1 VPDTAP
7 ERAEAPSPLRRSGLR
22 ERVAAE
28 IVAAAARVL
37 AASGD
42 GASMNDVAAAAG
54 IARGTLYRYFPTRRA
69 LVERLRELALEE
81 AASRLAA
88 ARVEQ
93 VAPLEGLERTIRAFV
108 DMGDVF
114 VVAARERGRPGGAEF
129 EAAVTKPLRTL
140 IERGQA
146 ASAIRD
152 DMGPAWLSEALL
164 GLIVAGTSAA
174 QLGKEDTIAS
184 IRLLFL
190 EGARER

>member
-1 VPDTAP
+1 VPDSAP
-7 ERAEAPSPLRRSGLR
+7 EPAEAPSPLRRSGLR

>member
-1 VPDTAP
+1 VPDSAP

>member
-1 VPDTAP
+1 VPDSAP

-22 ERVAAE
+22 ERVAGE

-108 DMGDVF
+108 DMGEVF

>member
-1 VPDTAP
+1 MPDPAP

-22 ERVAAE
+22 ERVATE

-69 LVERLRELALEE
+69 LVERLRELALED

-108 DMGDVF
+108 DMGEVF

-174 QLGKEDTIAS
+174 QLGKEDMIAS

>member
-1 VPDTAP
+1 VPESAP

-146 ASAIRD
+146 ALAIRD

>member
-1 VPDTAP
+1 VPDSAP

-190 EGARER
+190 EGARAR